1 MPASEAGTRTLMYGI
16 AGAIF
21 ATDRLT
27 KWWIE
32 TRVSA
37 YDSHT
42 VIPGFFDIVHSQNSG
57 AAFGLFA
64 DSSSQWRSLLLIV
77 FSIVALVVLAAMLW
91 RSAHL
96 DRKTAVALALI
107 FGGALGNVFDRVR
120 MGTVTDFLLFYI
132 GSHQWPVF
140 NAADSAIVIGS
151 ALLLLD
157 FVKFKRQP
165 ASSSNVS

>member
-1 MPASEAGTRTLMYGI
+1 MPASEAGTRALMYGL
-16 AGAIF
+16 AGAVF

-27 KWWIE
+27 KWLIE

-37 YDSHT
+37 FDSHT

-64 DSSSQWRSLLLIV
+64 DSASQWRSVLLIG
-77 FSIVALVVLAAMLW
+77 FSFVALVVLAGMLW

-107 FGGALGNVFDRVR
+107 FGGALGNVFDRVHS
-120 MGTVTDFLLFYI
+120 GTVTDFLLFYI
-132 GSHQWPVF
+132 GSHQWPAF
-140 NAADSAIVIGS
+140 NEADSAIVIGS